1 MNLEHLSDFW
11 CGYLFYTKKS
21 SMVVKNFTR
30 FLQYYP
36 FFEPLCF
43 ELQLSPCFC
52 LGTFRNLKPFVT
64 IEKKNLLRNKQCGGS
79 FFTQSTVIN
88 LKFTKGQIWDRS
100 LTPASMD
107 FRRQRQHFF
116 RRNLFV
122 IPRWYFWQDCSVMS
136 RKLPVEDFHFL
147 LALHRLSLFCLL
159 LIRQK

>member
-1 MNLEHLSDFW
+1 
-11 CGYLFYTKKS
+11 
-21 SMVVKNFTR
+21 MVVKNFTR

-122 IPRWYFWQDCSVMS
+122 IP
-136 RKLPVEDFHFL
+136 PVIL
-147 LALHRLSLFCLL
+147 LARLFSHVQEIASRRLPFPFGFPSFIFILFVVDETKVKMGQIYC
-159 LIRQK
+159 KSFGK